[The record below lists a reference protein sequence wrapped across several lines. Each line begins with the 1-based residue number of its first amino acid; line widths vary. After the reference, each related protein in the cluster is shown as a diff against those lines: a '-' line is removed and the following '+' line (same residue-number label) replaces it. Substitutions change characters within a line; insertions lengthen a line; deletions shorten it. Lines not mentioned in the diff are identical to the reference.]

1 MVDTLPDEEGEFS
14 GPTPIVFGILV
25 LPPVFQRN

>member
-14 GPTPIVFGILV
+14 GPTPIVFGILI
-25 LPPVFQRN
+25 LPVCIST